1 MRACWYFGLERVRLA
16 PDERCCVRG
25 TRGTVVALF
34 SILGADVM
42 AQHAYLEEGWDEGI
56 DDPTQVEPW
65 PVVDILDDGRVMV
78 ARGFTGAGS
87 AFNPNIDHQIAH
99 KNQ

>member
-1 MRACWYFGLERVRLA
+1 
-16 PDERCCVRG
+16 
-25 TRGTVVALF
+25 
-34 SILGADVM
+34 
-42 AQHAYLEEGWDEGI
+42 
-56 DDPTQVEPW
+56 
-65 PVVDILDDGRVMV
+65 VVDILDDGRVMV